1 MNIKN
6 AFIGLMLL
14 FCTNM
19 MAQDRAEVELQ
30 TTEGNIRI
38 ALFNE
43 TPQHRDN
50 FMKLVRMEFYDSLL
64 FHRVIKDFMIQGGDL
79 HSKHA
84 EPGKLLGEGELD
96 YTIEPEFRLPQI
108 YHRRGVIASARE
120 SDRVNPERRSGAAQ
134 FYIVWGKIYD
144 DKRLAKVQERL
155 DSATNGQ
162 VKLTQEMMDTYKTLG
177 GTPHLDG
184 QYTVFGEVTQGL
196 DIVERIMKV
205 ETDKN
210 DRPLNDVRILK
221 VRIISDPYAP
231 KPAPTK
237 KVVKPQRRVVKKKTK

>member
-1 MNIKN
+1 MMNIRN
-6 AFIGLMLL
+6 MITCLLLL
-14 FCTNM
+14 FCANIS
-19 MAQDRAEVELQ
+19 AQERAEVELE

-79 HSKHA
+79 NSRHA
-84 EPGKLLGEGELD
+84 KPGQLLGEGELD

-120 SDRVNPERRSGAAQ
+120 SDKVNPERRSGAAQ
-134 FYIVWGKIYD
+134 FYIVWGKVYD
-144 DKRLAKVQERL
+144 DRRLASVQERL

-162 VKLTQEMMDTYKTLG
+162 VKLTPEMIETYKTVG

-184 QYTVFGEVTQGL
+184 QYTVFGEITEGL
-196 DIVERIMKV
+196 DVVDRIQQM

-210 DRPLNDVRILK
+210 DRPLKDVRILHVK
-221 VRIISDPYAP
+221 IISDPFAP
-231 KPAPTK
+231 KPAPK
-237 KVVKPQRRVVKKKTK
+237 KVVKGPQRRRR

>member
-14 FCTNM
+14 VCSSA
-19 MAQDRAEVELQ
+19 MAQDRAEVEFQ

-84 EPGKLLGEGELD
+84 APGKLLGEGELD

-134 FYIVWGKIYD
+134 FYIVWGKVYD

-162 VKLTQEMMDTYKTLG
+162 VKLTPEMIETYKTVG

-196 DIVERIMKV
+196 DIVERIIQV

-210 DRPLNDVRILK
+210 DRPLKDIRILK
-221 VRIISDPYAP
+221 VKIISDPYAP
-231 KPAPTK
+231 KPAPKPAPKK
-237 KVVKPQRRVVKKKTK
+237 KVRRR

>member
-14 FCTNM
+14 VCGSA
-19 MAQDRAEVELQ
+19 MAQDRAEVEFQ

-84 EPGKLLGEGELD
+84 APGKLLGEGELD

-144 DKRLAKVQERL
+144 DKRLATVQERL

-162 VKLTQEMMDTYKTLG
+162 VKLTPEMIETYKTVG

-196 DIVERIMKV
+196 DIVERIMQA

-210 DRPLNDVRILK
+210 DRPLKDVRILK
-221 VRIISDPYAP
+221 VKIISDPYAP
-231 KPAPTK
+231 KPAPKPAPKK
-237 KVVKPQRRVVKKKTK
+237 KVRRR